1 MLESV
6 VLICGHCQGLLL
18 HLRITFD
25 PPQRWTLISVAL
37 ERQELERASMAKTA
51 AKKTAKADDDTPV
64 KQKRSKP
71 KAAAK

>member
-1 MLESV
+1 MQRQGKTQTSFYGRFRDR
-6 VLICGHCQGLLL
+6 LIDIGAERDIQ
-18 HLRITFD
+18 D
-25 PPQRWTLISVAL
+25 YDEYL